1 MKKAAILIADGFEEI
16 EALVPYD
23 LLNRAGV
30 LPMLV
35 NTANKKSATGANNLI
50 IETPIELRGF
60 DFEAVDALI
69 IPGGPGYRAL
79 SDIPLVEDEIRHFA
93 DNPQKILGAICAGS
107 ALCGEIGVYEG
118 KKYTCP
124 PDMNQDTFGGTYE
137 KKHAVVDGNLV
148 TGISVGGAFEFA
160 FDLVEKLCGKEA
172 AEKLKKETCYKL

>member
-23 LLNRAGV
+23 LLNRVGV

-69 IPGGPGYRAL
+69 IPGGPGY
-79 SDIPLVEDEIRHFA
+79 
-93 DNPQKILGAICAGS
+93 S
-107 ALCGEIGVYEG
+107 ACRR
-118 KKYTCP
+118 
-124 PDMNQDTFGGTYE
+124 
-137 KKHAVVDGNLV
+137 
-148 TGISVGGAFEFA
+148 
-160 FDLVEKLCGKEA
+160 
-172 AEKLKKETCYKL
+172 